1 MPAETPQNAG
11 YMIAAYVV
19 APVILG
25 GYLGMLWRKVK
36 RAERAERAEK

>member
-1 MPAETPQNAG
+1 MLAETPENTG

-25 GYLGMLWRKVK
+25 GYLGSLWARV
-36 RAERAERAEK
+36 RRTLNRE